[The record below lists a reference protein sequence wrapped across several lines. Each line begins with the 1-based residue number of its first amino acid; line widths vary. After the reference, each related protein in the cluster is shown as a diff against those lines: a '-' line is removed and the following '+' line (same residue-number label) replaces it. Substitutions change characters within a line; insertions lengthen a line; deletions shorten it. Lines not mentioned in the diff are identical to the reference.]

1 MIVYS
6 VIIGS
11 PPDGSIL
18 PSGHLRQ
25 SRVIDKGF
33 DPGRAAEHRLQ
44 LRQSRDRVEI
54 GPHKGEVFDIGRIP
68 DLGKDADFETG
79 NEFGEGV
86 APRLRVADLPVEPID
101 QQRHV
106 SSEFSRRKAKR
117 IPPLEDWRLPGFA
130 GVIRPTISSDQ

>member
-11 PPDGSIL
+11 PPAGSIL

-25 SRVIDKGF
+25 FRVVDKGF

-44 LRQSRDRVEI
+44 VRQRRDRVEI
-54 GPHKGEVFDIGRIP
+54 GPHEGEVFDLGRIP

-86 APRLRVADLPVEPID
+86 APGLRVADLPVEPID
-101 QQRHV
+101 QQRHSPQRPHCNDVAFPASPGIVV
-106 SSEFSRRKAKR
+106 SNARRR
-117 IPPLEDWRLPGFA
+117 
-130 GVIRPTISSDQ
+130 